1 MTISALPRLVL
12 NINLHTAVKLRRKGC
27 FMRLHQLVAFL
38 VFFSCGTGALANST
52 SDEFDVHVKGFK
64 AGRLSLTTRT
74 KGTAYAARILLRTT
88 GLAAK
93 ILRYSFEATVRGRSD
108 NGHNRP
114 DYYSEKSDTGKRQT
128 DKTISYVNGLAN
140 VTQSKSRKP
149 HWLRPKGQRNRLDP
163 LTATYELLRNRPKAT
178 LCQQSFK
185 LFDGARAV
193 DIILTDTKTS
203 GTGHKHFVYLC
214 SFLFSRFRIPLH
226 NAADFVQRGP
236 HVCFGSLALCHTVG
250 CSFVLGVVHFGLQF
264 LKSSPPT
271 GRTRT
276 ALRHEHIVVAG

>member
-52 SDEFDVHVKGFK
+52 SDEFDVYVKGFK
-64 AGRLSLTTRT
+64 AGHLSLTTRI
-74 KGTAYAARILLRTT
+74 KGNAYAARILLRTT

-185 LFDGARAV
+185 LFDGARAAN
-193 DIILTDTKTS
+193 IILTDAKAS
-203 GTGHKHFVYLC
+203 GTGITCSGLYKRIGGFSDTEMRKGAHFAFKLTYVPTQNGNYQVQALKIQTLRGRA
-214 SFLFSRFRIPLH
+214 SFHRR
-226 NAADFVQRGP
+226 
-236 HVCFGSLALCHTVG
+236 
-250 CSFVLGVVHFGLQF
+250 
-264 LKSSPPT
+264 
-271 GRTRT
+271 
-276 ALRHEHIVVAG
+276 